1 MHCIIGVF
9 HEKELDI
16 NNYFDRF
23 LYSNIDMY
31 KVVEDIS
38 IEEARANIQKEIER
52 LENINQLPEWEL
64 TDWDRRYL
72 EGLRNEETSL
82 TTYAE
87 YYDYIIEE
95 DRLVKIF
102 NPDGE
107 CDYYI
112 IGGRWDG
119 ELVDWDGNHHNTLRI
134 QDINKEESLK
144 AVYAVV
150 NEYKGDD
157 FFEQMGETK
166 EAFHKYLDEAMQ
178 FSESKEEEVYLTI
191 VDIHT

>member
-9 HEKELDI
+9 HEKELDV

-72 EGLRNEETSL
+72 EGLKNEETSL

-102 NPDGE
+102 NSDGE

-144 AVYAVV
+144 AIYAVV

-157 FFEQMGETK
+157 FFEQIGETK
-166 EAFHKYLDEAMQ
+166 EAFHKCLDEAMQ